1 MLFRKESPFTCN
13 ICGIGFMRKDNM
25 KRHMVRI
32 HETIWKD
39 SHNIKT
45 RTVCHFPSCNET
57 YYQKTNFLKYL
68 KEKLKVSIEVEEH
81 TFASAGDFLVCKEK
95 QETEHLVYF
104 TKQTGEKSGNN
115 CKLLYYSCQHDG
127 HKKPHRAKGTRGGKQ
142 TWSINMEVSR
152 QETFAQPVWLS
163 K

>member
-45 RTVCHFPSCNET
+45 QTVCHFPSCNET